1 VKRVCTEIIENL
13 LEGREHSMNNYLT
26 RSMVSIRIPLAAF
39 SFSLL
44 AACSSEDTAP
54 LASVQVAIEA
64 VSNQAHLLSG
74 GNVLVQVSSNA
85 PADQLQLQVDGR
97 PVAVQLVSMGNT
109 DSTNLYQALVAGLP
123 LGSSTISV
131 ASEENTADLQVV
143 NYPITG
149 PIISGEQQSPYF
161 CLNELALD
169 AEGQKRRFAIGN
181 GEYLDDSAIDSN
193 CSLPSRI
200 DYVYQSAD
208 TDAGFK
214 PLNDLDS
221 RPQDLAF
228 TTTNE
233 AIEVPYIV
241 RIETGTINRAIY
253 QFAILHDPSSTEP
266 TALAPS
272 SQWNGRLIYT
282 FGGGCEA
289 GYFQGN
295 STGGVL
301 REEMLGKGYAI
312 ASSTLNVNA
321 QGGCNDVISA
331 ETAMMVKEHFIES
344 YGEPRYTIGNGGSGG
359 AMQQLLI
366 AGAYPG
372 ILDGLMPSLTFAD
385 SVSYFT
391 DAQEC
396 ASLLR
401 NYVNDPAKGLSDET
415 KAILGGWSMWSV
427 CDRSL
432 GDRPKRV
439 GPDDCPAQI
448 PESAR
453 YHPESN
459 PEGARCSIY
468 DGMRNIFGE
477 KIYPEIDA
485 QVQFAKSP
493 HDNVGVQYGLLALNA
508 GEIDKS
514 LFLDLNEKI
523 GGWDIDVNSQS
534 QRTIAD
540 DDALRIAYETGRI
553 TSGGAGLSQV
563 PILDDRVYLDD
574 IGNFH
579 ASVYSFVT
587 RARLERDN
595 GHADNFI
602 TRRHSREHNIDADN
616 LELMDQW
623 LANIAQDTSSL
634 ATLDKIVRAKPVEL
648 QNDCVAPNGERIVD
662 DPNFDMENIFNNTA
676 GACNT
681 LYPPHAGMRLV
692 AGGPLSNDVLK
703 CQLKPIDYADYAVT
717 FTAGEKQRLEATFP
731 AGVCDWSKPGVH
743 QQVNKTW
750 LSYGPAPENRYQ
762 P

>member
-1 VKRVCTEIIENL
+1 MTKS
-13 LEGREHSMNNYLT
+13 HSRLANIL
-26 RSMVSIRIPLAAF
+26 RILSIPLLAVV
-39 SFSLL
+39 
-44 AACSSEDTAP
+44 AACSPGDNATDDAP
-54 LASVQVAIEA
+54 MLGIEA
-64 VSNQAHLLSG
+64 VSNQAHLISG
-74 GNVLVQVSSNA
+74 GNVLVQISSSV
-85 PADQLQLQVDGR
+85 PADQLQLRVDEK
-97 PVAVQLVSMGNT
+97 PLAA
-109 DSTNLYQALVAGLP
+109 ALVAVESSGDSNRYRVLIEGIP
-123 LGSSTISV
+123 QGSATISV
-131 ASEENTADLQVV
+131 LAGDSAADLQVV

-149 PIISGEQQSPYF
+149 PIFSGEQQSPYF
-161 CLNELALD
+161 CLSELARD
-169 AEGQKRRFAIGN
+169 NEGQKRRFAIGN
-181 GEYLDDSAIDSN
+181 GEYLDDSALDSN
-193 CSLPSRI
+193 CSLATRI
-200 DYVYQSAD
+200 DYVYQS
-208 TDAGFK
+208 TDSDAEFK
-214 PLNDLDS
+214 PLQNLS
-221 RPQDLAF
+221 GRPQDLAY

-233 AIEVPYIV
+233 GMEVPYIV

-253 QFAILHDPSSTEP
+253 QFAILHDPASSQP
-266 TALAPS
+266 SALAPS
-272 SQWNGRLIYT
+272 AQWNGRLIYT

-289 GYFQGN
+289 GYFQGS

-301 REEMLGKGYAI
+301 REDMLGKGYAI

-321 QGGCNDVISA
+321 QGGCNDVLSA

-344 YGEPRYTIGNGGSGG
+344 YGDPRYTIGSGGSGG

-372 ILDGLMPSLTFAD
+372 ILDGIMPSLTFAD
-385 SVSYFT
+385 AVSYFT

-401 NYVNDPAKGLSDET
+401 NYVNDPAKGLSEET

-427 CDRSL
+427 CDQSL

-439 GPDDCPAQI
+439 GPDDCSAQI
-448 PESAR
+448 PQAAR
-453 YHPESN
+453 YHPVSN

-477 KIYPEIDA
+477 KDYPEIET
-485 QVQFAKSP
+485 QREFAKSP

-508 GEIDKS
+508 GEIDKE

-523 GGWDIDVNSQS
+523 GGWDIDVNSRA
-534 QRTIAD
+534 QRTVAD
-540 DDALRIAYETGRI
+540 DDALRIAYETGRV

-602 TRRHSREHNIDADN
+602 TRRHSREHNIDGDN
-616 LELMDQW
+616 LALMDQW
-623 LANIAQDTSSL
+623 LANIQADSSAL
-634 ATLDKIVRAKPVEL
+634 ATLDKIVRARPVEL
-648 QNDCVAPNGERIVD
+648 QNDCIAPNGERIVD
-662 DPNFDMENIFNNTA
+662 EPNYDLENIFDNTA

-692 AGGPLSNDVLK
+692 AGGPLSNDILK

-717 FTAGEKQRLEATFP
+717 FSDEEKRRLEATFP
-731 AGVCDWSKPGVH
+731 SGVCDWSKPGVH

-750 LSYGPAPENRYQ
+750 LSYGPAPENRYR

>member
-1 VKRVCTEIIENL
+1 MSKL
-13 LEGREHSMNNYLT
+13 LPRFTALSK
-26 RSMVSIRIPLAAF
+26 
-39 SFSLL
+39 FSLL
-44 AACSSEDTAP
+44 GMLLALFVACSPDNNIPVATADITI
-54 LASVQVAIEA
+54 QA
-64 VSNQAHLLSG
+64 VSNQPHMISD
-74 GNVLVQVSSNA
+74 GNVLVEISSSVM
-85 PADQLQLQVDGR
+85 ADQLQLQVDGKALAISL
-97 PVAVQLVSMGNT
+97 VAVEGSAEANH
-109 DSTNLYQALVAGLP
+109 YQALIEGLP
-123 LGSSTISV
+123 EGSATISV
-131 ASEENTADLQVV
+131 LARDSSAELEVV

-149 PIISGEQQSPYF
+149 PIFSGEQQSPYL
-161 CLNELALD
+161 CLADLTAD
-169 AEGQKRRFAIGN
+169 GEGGKRRFAIGN
-181 GEYLDDSAIDSN
+181 GEYLDDSISDSD
-193 CSLPSRI
+193 CSLATRF
-200 DYVYQSAD
+200 DYVYQSTD
-208 TDAGFK
+208 TDVGFK
-214 PLNDLDS
+214 PLQDLGS

-233 AIEVPYIV
+233 GIEVPYFV

-253 QFAILHDPSSTEP
+253 QFAILHDPSSNEP
-266 TALAPS
+266 NALAPS
-272 SQWNGRLIYT
+272 AQWNGRLIYT

-301 REEMLGKGYAI
+301 REDMLGKGYAV

-331 ETAMMVKEHFIES
+331 ETTMMVKEHFIES
-344 YGEPRYTIGNGGSGG
+344 YGDPRYTIGNGGSGG

-372 ILDGLMPSLTFAD
+372 ILDGVMPSLTFAD

-401 NYVNDPAKGLSDET
+401 NYVNDPAKGLTDET
-415 KAILGGWSMWSV
+415 KAVLGGWSMWSV
-427 CDRSL
+427 CDESL

-448 PESAR
+448 PESVR
-453 YHPESN
+453 YHPVTN

-477 KIYPEIDA
+477 KNYPEIDT
-485 QVQFAKSP
+485 QREFAKSP

-508 GEIDKS
+508 GEIDKD

-523 GGWDIDVNSQS
+523 GGWDIDVNSRV

-540 DDALRIAYETGRI
+540 DDALRTAYETGRV

-602 TRRHSREHNIDADN
+602 TRRHSREQNIDDDN
-616 LELMDQW
+616 LALMDQW
-623 LANIAQDTSSL
+623 LANIAADTSSL
-634 ATLDKIVRAKPVEL
+634 ATLDKIVRAKPFDL
-648 QNDCVAPNGERIVD
+648 QNDCIAPNGERIVEE
-662 DPNFDMENIFNNTA
+662 PSFDMDNIFDNTA
-676 GACNT
+676 GPCNT

-692 AGGPLSNDVLK
+692 AGGPLSNDILK
-703 CQLKPIDYADYAVT
+703 CQLKPIDYADYSVE
-717 FTAGEKQRLEATFP
+717 FTAEEKQRLEATFST
-731 AGVCDWSKPGVH
+731 GVCDWSKPGVH

-750 LSYGPAPENRYQ
+750 LSYGPAPENLYR

>member
-1 VKRVCTEIIENL
+1 M
-13 LEGREHSMNNYLT
+13 SMPLCL
-26 RSMVSIRIPLAAF
+26 SPASLRITVL
-39 SFSLL
+39 SLL
-44 AACSSEDTAP
+44 LTIFVACSPEANP
-54 LASVQVAIEA
+54 PAASSVDISIEA
-64 VSNQAHLLSG
+64 ISNQPHLISG
-74 GNVLVQVSSNA
+74 DDVLVEITSSVA
-85 PADQLQLQVDGR
+85 ADQLQLRVDGGA
-97 PVAVQLVSMGNT
+97 VATPLHAVEEAGAGNR
-109 DSTNLYQALVAGLP
+109 YQALIEGLP
-123 LGSSTISV
+123 KGSATISV
-131 ASEENTADLQVV
+131 SAGNNSADLRVV

-149 PIISGEQQSPYF
+149 PIFSGEQQSPYF
-161 CLNELALD
+161 CLRDLAAD
-169 AEGQKRRFAIGN
+169 GEGQKRRFAIGN
-181 GEYLDDSAIDSN
+181 GEYLDDSASDSD
-193 CSLPSRI
+193 CSLPTRF
-200 DYVYQSAD
+200 DYVYQSTD

-214 PLNDLDS
+214 PLQNLAD

-233 AIEVPYIV
+233 GMEVPFIV
-241 RIETGTINRAIY
+241 RLETGTINRAIY
-253 QFAILHDPSSTEP
+253 QFAILHDPAAGEP
-266 TALAPS
+266 SALAPS
-272 SQWNGRLIYT
+272 PQWNGRLIYT

-295 STGGVL
+295 TTGGVL
-301 REEMLGKGYAI
+301 REDMLGKGYAV

-321 QGGCNDVISA
+321 QGGCNDVLSA
-331 ETAMMVKEHFIES
+331 ETTMMVKEHFIES
-344 YGEPRYTIGNGGSGG
+344 YGDPRYTIGNGGSGG

-372 ILDGLMPSLTFAD
+372 ILDGVMPSLTFAD
-385 SVSYFT
+385 AVSYFT

-401 NYVNDPAKGLSDET
+401 NYVNDPTKGLSDET
-415 KAILGGWSMWSV
+415 KAALGGWSMWSV
-427 CDRSL
+427 CEQSL

-453 YHPESN
+453 YHPITN

-468 DGMRNIFGE
+468 DGMRNVFGE
-477 KIYPEIDA
+477 KDYPEVET
-485 QVQFAKSP
+485 QREFAKSP

-508 GEIDKS
+508 GEIDKE

-523 GGWDIDVNSQS
+523 GGWDIDVNSRT
-534 QRTIAD
+534 QRTVAD
-540 DDALRIAYETGRI
+540 DDALRIAYETGRV

-595 GHADNFI
+595 GHAGNFI
-602 TRRHSREHNIDADN
+602 TRRHGREHNIDGDN
-616 LELMDQW
+616 LALMDQW
-623 LANIAQDTSSL
+623 LANIQADTSSL
-634 ATLDKIVRAKPVEL
+634 ATLDKIVRAKPADL

-662 DPNFDMENIFNNTA
+662 DPNFDMENIFDNTA
-676 GACNT
+676 GACNS

-692 AGGPLSNDVLK
+692 AGGPLSNDILK
-703 CQLKPIDYADYAVT
+703 CQLKPIDYADYSVS
-717 FTAGEKQRLEATFP
+717 FSDIEKQRLEAIFP
-731 AGVCDWSKPGVH
+731 TGVCDWSKPGVH

-750 LSYGPAPENRYQ
+750 LSFGPAPENLYQ

>member
-1 VKRVCTEIIENL
+1 MNKS
-13 LEGREHSMNNYLT
+13 HSCL
-26 RSMVSIRIPLAAF
+26 SDFSRISCILFAATV
-39 SFSLL
+39 
-44 AACSSEDTAP
+44 AACSPDNIEPNVTHTLS
-54 LASVQVAIEA
+54 IEA
-64 VSNQAHLLSG
+64 LSNQAHLISG
-74 GNVLVQVSSNA
+74 DNVLVEISSNA
-85 PADQLQLQVDGR
+85 APDQLQLRVDGQIVAT
-97 PVAVQLVSMGNT
+97 PVVAVEQGAADT
-109 DSTNLYQALVAGLP
+109 RYQALIENLP
-123 LGSSTISV
+123 LGDTTISV
-131 ASEENTADLQVV
+131 VVGDSSAELQVV
-143 NYPITG
+143 NYPISG
-149 PIISGEQQSPYF
+149 PIFSGMQQSPYF
-161 CLNELALD
+161 CLGELAVD
-169 AEGQKRRFAIGN
+169 GEGQKRRFAIGN
-181 GEYLDDSAIDSN
+181 GEYLDDRASDN
-193 CSLPSRI
+193 DCSLATRI
-200 DYVYQSAD
+200 DYVYQSSD
-208 TDAGFK
+208 TDVGFK
-214 PLNDLDS
+214 PLQNLGA

-233 AIEVPYIV
+233 DSEVPYIV

-266 TALAPS
+266 SALAPS
-272 SQWNGRLIYT
+272 AQWNGRLIYT

-301 REEMLGKGYAI
+301 REGMLGKGYAV

-321 QGGCNDVISA
+321 QGGCNDVVSA

-344 YGEPRYTIGNGGSGG
+344 YGQPRYTIGSGGSGG

-372 ILDGLMPSLTFAD
+372 ILDGVMPSLTFAD

-401 NYVNDPAKGLSDET
+401 SYVNDPNMGLSDET
-415 KAILGGWSMWSV
+415 KAVLGGWSMWSV
-427 CDRSL
+427 CNQSL

-439 GPDDCPAQI
+439 GPGDCSAQI

-453 YHPESN
+453 YHSVTN

-477 KIYPEIDA
+477 KNYPEIET
-485 QVQFAKSP
+485 QREFAKSP

-508 GEIDKS
+508 GEIDKE

-523 GGWDIDVNSQS
+523 GGWDIDVNATV
-534 QRTIAD
+534 QRTVAD
-540 DDALRIAYETGRI
+540 DDALRIAYETGRV

-595 GHADNFI
+595 GHAGNFI
-602 TRRHSREHNIDADN
+602 TRRHSRENNIDDDN
-616 LELMDQW
+616 LALMDQW
-623 LANIAQDTSSL
+623 LANIEADTSSL
-634 ATLDKIVRAKPVEL
+634 ATLDKIVRAKPVDL

-662 DPNFDMENIFNNTA
+662 EPNFDMENLFDNTA
-676 GACNT
+676 GACNS

-692 AGGPLSNDVLK
+692 AGGPLSNDILK
-703 CQLKPIDYADYAVT
+703 CQVKPIDYADYSVA
-717 FTAGEKQRLEATFP
+717 FTDEEKQRLEATFP
-731 AGVCDWSKPGVH
+731 SGVCDWSKAGVH

-750 LSYGPAPENRYQ
+750 LSYGPAPENLYQ